1 MVTWRSALQRLDGAF
16 SEHTLRSYRSGF
28 EAFSQSC
35 RRRRKTALP
44 AAPETVADYIEE
56 EAERLKPA
64 TLKQRLCAIRKIHRL
79 CGHEDP
85 TDDENVDLAMRRAR
99 RSQPSR
105 PKQALGLTAALRDEL
120 LLACSDDL
128 IGLRDKVM
136 VSVGFDT
143 LCRRGELVAISI
155 EDLTAK
161 GQGRYSVLVRRAKN
175 DLEGAGRISHL
186 STQSSKLVNQWLT
199 AIGMKSGPLL
209 RPVYCRKAPALYL
222 EPLTVSRV
230 LKKLALRANVGPELV
245 QKVSG
250 HSLRVGAAQQL
261 TLDGRGILQIMRVGG
276 WRSMNVVARYVENM
290 DIDVWN

>member
-1 MVTWRSALQRLDGAF
+1 MVTWRNALQRLDGAF
-16 SEHTLRSYRSGF
+16 SDHTLRSYRSGF
-28 EAFSQSC
+28 EAFSQWC

-44 AAPETVADYIEE
+44 ALPETVAAYIDEE
-56 EAERLKPA
+56 SGRLKPA

-79 CGHEDP
+79 CEQQDP
-85 TDDENVDLAMRRAR
+85 TDHENVELAMRRAR

-105 PKQALGLTAALRDEL
+105 PQQALGLTAVLRDRL

-128 IGLRDKVM
+128 IGLRDKVL

-143 LCRRGELVAISI
+143 LCRRGELVAISV

-161 GQGRYSVLVRRAKN
+161 GQGRYSVLARRAKN
-175 DLEGAGRISHL
+175 DSEGAGRISHL
-186 STQSSKLVNQWLT
+186 STQSSVLVDQWLT
-199 AIGMKSGPLL
+199 AIGARSGPLL
-209 RPVYCRKAPALYL
+209 RPVYCSRALALYL

-230 LKKLALRANVGPELV
+230 LKKLAAGAKVGPELV

-290 DIDVWN
+290 DIDVWS